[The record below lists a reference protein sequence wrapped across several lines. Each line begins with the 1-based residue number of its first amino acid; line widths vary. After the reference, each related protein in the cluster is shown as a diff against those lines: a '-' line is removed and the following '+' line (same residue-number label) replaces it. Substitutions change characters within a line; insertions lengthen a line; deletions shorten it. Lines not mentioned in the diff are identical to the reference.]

1 MKKIKIL
8 IGMMILVTIIT
19 FINIGQSYAAIQAN
33 STTNIV
39 INNVTKGDK
48 FIGYK
53 IIDLTY
59 DQDTNNYTRTWNNDF
74 EQYFI
79 SKGYN
84 NVEEFLEISDE
95 SVRKALF
102 AGLLN
107 FINNE
112 YPQSNGGIEFREPDL
127 SVVTAG
133 SENNIMFSNV
143 QMGAYYIIPQ
153 ATKDVYQTMVIPV
166 EPTVDETNQEYV
178 LEQKTIDAKKSE
190 ISIDI
195 TSNKNS
201 ATINDI
207 VKFTI
212 TVDLPSTYQEDG
224 KNRII
229 NIQNIIEPG
238 FEIVANSQTVQIVR
252 NETPI
257 DADPNSYDLAIQNN
271 TQLNFSIEDSQYAG
285 NWIGAQKL
293 IITYDAKLTKDAPI
307 TTINDGIK
315 DAIDNNV
322 VLEYSI
328 FPYQSGNLQVEKT
341 DKVSVETYGIRIHKV
356 ALSENTKISLANASF
371 KLYSNPECTDVIAD
385 IVLDENGNF
394 IENDVATTD
403 ENGIALFQRLAEGTY
418 YIKETKAPSGYTLDS
433 TPKTITISSDNI
445 ETDGFEKIEIENSK
459 GILLPTT
466 GGRGAMIITIV
477 GMLLIIIS
485 IVLLIL
491 FANKTKN
498 KQKK

>member
-8 IGMMILVTIIT
+8 IGIMILVTIIT
-19 FINIGQSYAAIQAN
+19 IINIGQAYAAIQAN

-39 INNVTKGDK
+39 INNVTEGDQ

-74 EQYFI
+74 EQFFI
-79 SKGYN
+79 DKGYN

-107 FINNE
+107 FINEE
-112 YPQSNGGIEFREPDL
+112 YSQNNGGTEFREPDL
-127 SVVTAG
+127 SLVTAG
-133 SENNIMFSNV
+133 SGNNVIFSNV

-153 ATKDVYQTMVIPV
+153 STKDVYQTMVIPV
-166 EPTVDETNQEYV
+166 EPTVDEINQEYV

-212 TVDLPSTYQEDG
+212 TVELPSTYQEDG

-229 NIQNIIEPG
+229 NILNTIEPG
-238 FEIVANSQTVQIVR
+238 FEIVANSHTVQIVR
-252 NETPI
+252 NENQT
-257 DADPNSYDLAIQNN
+257 DADPNSYNLTIQNN
-271 TQLNFSIEDSQYAG
+271 TQLNFSIEDSQYAD

-307 TTINDGIK
+307 TTINNAIK

-322 VLEYSI
+322 ILEYSI

-341 DKVSVETYGIRIHKV
+341 DKVSVETYGIKVHKV
-356 ALSENTKISLANASF
+356 TVSESSKISLANASF
-371 KLYSNPECTDVIAD
+371 KLYSDPECTDVIAD
-385 IVLDENGNF
+385 IVLDANGNI
-394 IENDVATTD
+394 IENNVATTD
-403 ENGIALFQRLAEGTY
+403 ENGIAVFQRLAEGTY

-433 TPKTITISSDNI
+433 TPKTITISSDDI
-445 ETDGFEKIEIENSK
+445 EDDGYKKIEIENSK

-466 GGRGAMIITIV
+466 GGRDAMIITIV
-477 GMLLIIIS
+477 GMLLIITA
-485 IVLLIL
+485 IVLLIV
-491 FANKTKN
+491 FSNKTKN
-498 KQKK
+498 KQEK

>member
-1 MKKIKIL
+1 MTL
-8 IGMMILVTIIT
+8 
-19 FINIGQSYAAIQAN
+19 
-33 STTNIV
+33 
-39 INNVTKGDK
+39 
-48 FIGYK
+48 
-53 IIDLTY
+53 
-59 DQDTNNYTRTWNNDF
+59 
-74 EQYFI
+74 
-79 SKGYN
+79 
-84 NVEEFLEISDE
+84 
-95 SVRKALF
+95 
-102 AGLLN
+102 
-107 FINNE
+107 
-112 YPQSNGGIEFREPDL
+112 
-127 SVVTAG
+127 
-133 SENNIMFSNV
+133 
-143 QMGAYYIIPQ
+143 
-153 ATKDVYQTMVIPV
+153 
-166 EPTVDETNQEYV
+166 
-178 LEQKTIDAKKSE
+178 
-190 ISIDI
+190 
-195 TSNKNS
+195 
-201 ATINDI
+201 
-207 VKFTI
+207 
-212 TVDLPSTYQEDG
+212 
-224 KNRII
+224 
-229 NIQNIIEPG
+229 
-238 FEIVANSQTVQIVR
+238 
-252 NETPI
+252 
-257 DADPNSYDLAIQNN
+257 
-271 TQLNFSIEDSQYAG
+271 
-285 NWIGAQKL
+285 
-293 IITYDAKLTKDAPI
+293 
-307 TTINDGIK
+307 K
-315 DAIDNNV
+315 DAIDNSV